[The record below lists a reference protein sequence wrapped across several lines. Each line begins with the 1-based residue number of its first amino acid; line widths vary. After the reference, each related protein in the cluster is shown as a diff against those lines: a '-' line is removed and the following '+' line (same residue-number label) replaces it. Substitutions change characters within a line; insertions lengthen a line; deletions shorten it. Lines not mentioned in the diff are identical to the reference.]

1 MTSTLPIDPV
11 CGMQVDPA
19 TPLHTDYQG
28 RTYYFCAKGCLDR
41 FRADPARYLE
51 PAAAAPPADPDAIY
65 TCPMHPEVR
74 QQGPGACPICGMALE
89 PAMVTLDEG
98 PNVELIDMT
107 RRFRAASMLSL
118 PIVLFAMTEMLAPD
132 VVHARVNLRAA
143 DWIQLALATPV
154 VFWAG
159 WPFFE
164 RAWDSLVNRSPT
176 CSR

>member
-1 MTSTLPIDPV
+1 
-11 CGMQVDPA
+11 PA
-19 TPLHTDYQG
+19 P
-28 RTYYFCAKGCLDR
+28 
-41 FRADPARYLE
+41 P
-51 PAAAAPPADPDAIY
+51 APPADPAAIS

-107 RRFRAASMLSL
+107 RRVRDGCKRPL

-154 VFWAG
+154 GFWAG
-159 WPFFE
+159 WPCFE
-164 RAWDSLVNRSPT
+164 RAWDSLVNRSPNMFT
-176 CSR
+176 LIAAGVGAAFVYSAVAT